1 MSTGDT
7 EEVPPSERQLV
18 VFDPQAYKPIYWPN
32 NWILRYWKLDDSFP
46 TYPALDPYPD
56 NLRRY
61 SNPGHWPRRVPK
73 EYIKPQFEQL
83 DNILRSRRTL
93 FNHFPRSQSWDTL
106 SHLIIA
112 TLHGEEACTPELT
125 APIKPITTTT
135 SKKINFF
142 RTENYLHRYLPVVE
156 FTASSKKQRQLCR
169 EILEASPPREKV
181 RKIRKKLR
189 ASGRKWN
196 IETGWGTPSDTNRAN
211 SGTSGWGSREVP
223 NSTGNS
229 RNSWRSARWHTL
241 RSSQR
246 YPEPFLNSRT
256 GELVD

>member
-18 VFDPQAYKPIYWPN
+18 VYNPQALQPIYWPN
-32 NWILRYWKLDDSFP
+32 NWVPRYWRSGDSFP
-46 TYPALDPYPD
+46 TYPALDPSPD

-61 SNPGHWPRRVPK
+61 SYTGHYPSPVHRDH
-73 EYIKPQFEQL
+73 IKSQFEQL
-83 DNILRSRRTL
+83 DNILRIRKTL
-93 FNHFPRSQSWDTL
+93 FKHFPRSQSWDTL
-106 SHLIIA
+106 SHLIIT

-169 EILEASPPREKV
+169 EILEASPLRRKARED
-181 RKIRKKLR
+181 LR
-189 ASGRKWN
+189 ASDRGWN
-196 IETGWGTPSDTNRAN
+196 IETGWDTPPY
-211 SGTSGWGSREVP
+211 TSWTDVGVRRH
-223 NSTGNS
+223 N
-229 RNSWRSARWHTL
+229 L
-241 RSSQR
+241 RIQQQ
-246 YPEPFLNSRT
+246 YPGQLLLNCRT
-256 GELVD
+256 GEYIA